1 MFLSNPQLFLAG
13 IPAILIAISF
23 HEFAHGKAAA
33 ILGDPTPKY
42 QGRLTLNP
50 IKHLDLL
57 GTLMLVVAG
66 FGWAKPVRVN
76 PMYFKGDREK
86 SMMLV
91 ALAGPL
97 MNIVLAYFSA
107 LLIQILNPD
116 GYLFIF
122 LYLSKIINAGLAVFN
137 LIPVPPLDGSKILT
151 GILPKKYLYNYYK
164 IEPYAP
170 IILLL
175 LLVTG
180 ILSVILVPMRD
191 LVLLVID
198 SLAGFIGY
206 I

>member
-1 MFLSNPQLFLAG
+1 MFLSNPQLFFAG
-13 IPAILIAISF
+13 VPAILIAIAF

-50 IKHLDLL
+50 IKHLDLM
-57 GTLMLVVAG
+57 GTLMLVIAG
-66 FGWAKPVRVN
+66 FGWAKPVKVN

-91 ALAGPL
+91 ALAGPF
-97 MNIVLAYFSA
+97 MNIILAYFSA
-107 LLIQILNPD
+107 LLIQILKPD

-151 GILPKKYLYNYYK
+151 GILPRKYLYNYYK

-170 IILLL
+170 IILLV

-180 ILSVILVPMRD
+180 LLSTILVPMRD
-191 LVLLVID
+191 LVIYVID
-198 SLAGFIGY
+198 LLTGLVGY
-206 I
+206 F